1 MRWKQQHR
9 IKHNGVEKVTYTR
22 EDWPIAAALLQFPG
36 QLRDGTSVQDAE
48 PSEWVSTLAEVAST
62 GFTHVD
68 LTDSWLRIG
77 DLSPQRLG
85 DFELATVEAG
95 VTIPSLSI
103 TRKSIVD
110 PESGAD
116 NLAYTHRTLEAAAA
130 LGVTVL
136 SLGLHRALTAAQK
149 SRLWFWTAQGAMD
162 PVGDPD
168 FWRLAV
174 DRLRELAVHAE
185 DYNMQVSVELYEDTL
200 LGTAD
205 SAVRLITDIDRP
217 NLGINPDIGNL
228 VRLHRPI
235 EDWAEML
242 EKTLP
247 YANYWQVKN
256 YFRDENPDTGS
267 IVTLPAPLALG
278 FIDYRRAVHRALEL
292 GFSGVLCCEHYGGDG
307 LGVSA
312 INRRYLRTLLPA
324 SPRPSDPATP
334 QQPVKEETR

>member
-1 MRWKQQHR
+1 M
-9 IKHNGVEKVTYTR
+9 TYTR
-22 EDWPIAAALLQFPG
+22 EEWPIAAALLQFPG
-36 QLRDGTSVQDAE
+36 QLRDGSSVQDAD
-48 PSEWVSTLAEVAST
+48 PSEWVSTLSEVAST

-77 DLSPQRLG
+77 DLTPKRL
-85 DFELATVEAG
+85 DAFELATVAAG

-103 TRKSIVD
+103 TRKSVID
-110 PESGAD
+110 PESGLD

-136 SLGLHRALTAAQK
+136 SLGLHRTLTAEQK
-149 SRLWFWTAQGAMD
+149 SRLWFWTAQGASD
-162 PVGDPD
+162 PVGDRD
-168 FWRLAV
+168 VWQAAV
-174 DRLRELAVHAE
+174 DRIRDLAAHAA

-205 SAVRLITDIDRP
+205 SAVRLIEDIDRP
-217 NLGINPDIGNL
+217 NVGINPDIGNL

-247 YANYWQVKN
+247 HANYWQVKN

-267 IVTLPAPLALG
+267 IVTMPAPLALG

-292 GFSGVLCCEHYGGDG
+292 GFSGIFCCEHYGGDG

-312 INRRYLRTLLPA
+312 INQQYLRSLLPE
-324 SPRPSDPATP
+324 SPRQNAPATAP
-334 QQPVKEETR
+334 QPVKEETR